1 MNIRKNIDYSA
12 MFAALDVALNAG
24 LPQMKL
30 CCELGRMVCCGSEK
44 GAAVAAAEHLHSRF
58 PDASGFS
65 PRNLRRM
72 REFYRMYEDTPE
84 LLTLAMEI
92 SWTQNVVILEADM
105 EPDERRW
112 YLRAADRFGW
122 SKAELQRKI
131 DSDAHL
137 EIQLD
142 GSGFSAILS
151 VMVMSWSVRSMIRIL
166 FLCHGNICRSPMA
179 EFIMKDLVKKAGLEQ
194 SIQIESAAT
203 STEEI
208 GNPVYPP
215 ARRKLSE
222 HGIDCSG
229 KRARQLLNSD
239 YEKYDLLIGMDR
251 ANLRSM
257 YRICGGDFADKMHLL
272 MDFTH
277 RPGEVAD
284 PWYTDDFDTTWRDVE
299 EGCRGLLH
307 HIQLQSAIH
316 GGDF

>member
-1 MNIRKNIDYSA
+1 M
-12 MFAALDVALNAG
+12 
-24 LPQMKL
+24 
-30 CCELGRMVCCGSEK
+30 
-44 GAAVAAAEHLHSRF
+44 
-58 PDASGFS
+58 
-65 PRNLRRM
+65 
-72 REFYRMYEDTPE
+72 
-84 LLTLAMEI
+84 LTLAMEI

-112 YLRAADRFGW
+112 YLRAAGRFGW

-142 GSGFSAILS
+142 ESEIQCYTERDSNELECTEHDQDT
-151 VMVMSWSVRSMIRIL
+151 

-272 MDFTH
+272 MDFTD

-299 EGCRGLLH
+299 EGCRGLLR
-307 HIQLQSAIH
+307 HIQLQPTSH
-316 GGDF
+316 GGAF